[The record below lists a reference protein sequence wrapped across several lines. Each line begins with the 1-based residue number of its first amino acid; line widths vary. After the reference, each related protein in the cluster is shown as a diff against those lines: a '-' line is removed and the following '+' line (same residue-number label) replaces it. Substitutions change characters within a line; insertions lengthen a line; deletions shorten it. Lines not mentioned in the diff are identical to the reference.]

1 MEYVLALT
9 GKQHSE
15 LHTHLF
21 PSDGKEAVAFLLCG
35 RRAGTQ
41 RHRLAVR
48 RVVCVP
54 HEACLGRSDRHVSW
68 PPAVLAPVLVEAE
81 RSGLSVVKVHGH
93 PNGFAAFS
101 TTDDKAD
108 ASLFPEVAEWV
119 GLPVPHASAIML
131 PGGSMFGRVF
141 AGDGEPE
148 PLSRVTV
155 AGNDLWF
162 WDKEQFSGSLPEFTR
177 RHAQAFGD
185 GTAHLL
191 GSLSVAVIGA
201 SGTGSPVIEQLF
213 RLGVG
218 VIVLVDDDKAEHRN
232 LNRIINSTTKDA
244 DERRLKVDLI
254 GDAINRAG
262 LGTRVI
268 RVPRNL
274 WHPETVR
281 AVGQCDIVIGC
292 MDTVDGRFLLNL
304 LSTYYLQ
311 PYIDI
316 GVRLDAV
323 PDGPD
328 KGRIRE
334 VCGSVHYLQPGKSSL
349 LTRGLFTL
357 DDVAAAGLRRR
368 DPAAHDRQAKEG
380 YIKGVA
386 GHRPA
391 VISVNMF
398 AASLAVT
405 ELLARFHP
413 FREEP
418 NAAYATTT
426 FSFAS
431 MELMNEAEEGS
442 CPIMN
447 PHVGKGDVRPLLR
460 LPELGG
466 GA

>member
-1 MEYVLALT
+1 MTPVSLT
-9 GKQHSE
+9 MMDLQRSQ
-15 LHTHLF
+15 LQAHLF
-21 PSDGKEAVAFLLCG
+21 PGDGNEAAAIGLCA
-35 RRAGTQ
+35 RRAGDL
-41 RHRLAVR
+41 RHRLLLREVHPVPYNQCAVR
-48 RVVCVP
+48 TP
-54 HEACLGRSDRHVSW
+54 VSLTW
-68 PPAVLAPVLVEAE
+68 STDILAPLIERAEAE
-81 RSGLSVVKVHGH
+81 GLSIIKFHSH
-93 PNGFAAFS
+93 PNGYRSFS
-101 TTDDKAD
+101 GADD
-108 ASLFPEVAEWV
+108 ASDGDLFPLLHGAVEKD
-119 GLPVPHASAIML
+119 VPHASVVML
-131 PGGSMFGRVF
+131 PSGEMFGRSWWGGAF
-141 AGDGEPE
+141 E
-148 PLSRVTV
+148 PLLMINVI
-155 AGNDLWF
+155 GDDLQF
-162 WDKEQFSGSLPEFTR
+162 WPAALKSGSKAEFMAST
-177 RHAQAFGD
+177 AQIFD
-185 GTAHLL
+185 EGTIHRLRGL
-191 GSLSVAVIGA
+191 WVAVVGC

-262 LGTRVI
+262 LGTTVI

-274 WHPETVR
+274 WNPETVR

-311 PYIDI
+311 PYVDI

-368 DPAAHDRQAKEG
+368 DPAAHNRQAKEG

-405 ELLARFHP
+405 ELLARLHP

-418 NAAYATTT
+418 NGAHATTT

-442 CPIMN
+442 CPVMSS
-447 PHVGKGDVRPLLR
+447 HVGKGDVRPLLR

>member
-1 MEYVLALT
+1 MIPVSLT
-9 GKQHSE
+9 MMDLQRNQ
-15 LHTHLF
+15 LQAHLF
-21 PSDGKEAVAFLLCG
+21 PGDGNEAAAIGLCA
-35 RRAGTQ
+35 RRAGDL
-41 RHRLAVR
+41 RHRLLLREVHPVPYSQCAVR
-48 RVVCVP
+48 TP
-54 HEACLGRSDRHVSW
+54 VSLTW
-68 PPAVLAPVLVEAE
+68 STDILAPLIERAEAE
-81 RSGLSVVKVHGH
+81 GLSIVKFHSH
-93 PNGFAAFS
+93 PNGYRSFS
-101 TTDDKAD
+101 GADD
-108 ASLFPEVAEWV
+108 ASDGDLFPLLHGAVEKD
-119 GLPVPHASAIML
+119 VPHASVVML
-131 PGGSMFGRVF
+131 PGGEMFGRSWWGGAF
-141 AGDGEPE
+141 E
-148 PLSRVTV
+148 PLLMINVI
-155 AGNDLWF
+155 GDDLQF
-162 WDKEQFSGSLPEFTR
+162 WPAALKSGSKAEFMAST
-177 RHAQAFGD
+177 AQIFD
-185 GTAHLL
+185 EGTIHRLRGL
-191 GSLSVAVIGA
+191 WVAVVGC

-380 YIKGVA
+380 YIKGVV

-405 ELLARFHP
+405 ELLARLHP

-418 NAAYATTT
+418 NAAHGTTT
-426 FSFAS
+426 FSFSS
-431 MELMNEAEEGS
+431 MELMNEMEEGS
-442 CPIMN
+442 CPVMN
-447 PHVGKGDVRPLLR
+447 AHVGKGDVRPLLR